1 MASEVYEDGARYFC
15 TWCKQ
20 TIDDEPHCPDV
31 NDLSSIK
38 GICGNCFDAAI
49 TIDNILEFSECNENL
64 AISDEERFVCSF
76 VSFLYNMKDLLDLAK
91 KDIRARLQS
100 GIGIEADKIKRAM
113 REYAEFDDAEFVKF
127 IEQMGGKE

>member
-49 TIDNILEFSECNENL
+49 TIDNILEFSEYNENL

-76 VSFLYNMKDLLDLAK
+76 VSFLYNMKDLLIWQKKIFARVYKAALA
-91 KDIRARLQS
+91 L
-100 GIGIEADKIKRAM
+100 KRT
-113 REYAEFDDAEFVKF
+113 K
-127 IEQMGGKE
+127 

>member
-49 TIDNILEFSECNENL
+49 TIENIFEFSEHNENR
-64 AISDEERFVCSF
+64 AISDEGRCVCSF
-76 VSFLYNMKDLLDLAK
+76 VSFLYNMKDLLELAK
-91 KDIRARLQS
+91 KDSRARLQS
-100 GIGIEADKIKRAM
+100 GSDIEADKIKREM
-113 REYAEFDDAEFVKF
+113 REYAEVDDAECVQF
-127 IEQMGGKE
+127 IEQMGWKE